1 MESEMNFLNKH
12 LREVNE
18 GYLEHMGNALR
29 FSARMLI
36 GSVAC
41 ALHGFFPFLFERTGS
56 GQIKLLHEQMVTHR
70 MKGKSTL
77 QRMPQAPVEASD

>member
-1 MESEMNFLNKH
+1 MNFFNKH

-36 GSVAC
+36 GSAAC
-41 ALHGFFPFLFERTGS
+41 ALHGIFPFLFERTGS
-56 GQIKLLHEQMVTHR
+56 DQIKLLHEQMVTHR
-70 MKGKSTL
+70 MKGKGTP
-77 QRMPQAPVEASD
+77 QRMPQMPIEASD